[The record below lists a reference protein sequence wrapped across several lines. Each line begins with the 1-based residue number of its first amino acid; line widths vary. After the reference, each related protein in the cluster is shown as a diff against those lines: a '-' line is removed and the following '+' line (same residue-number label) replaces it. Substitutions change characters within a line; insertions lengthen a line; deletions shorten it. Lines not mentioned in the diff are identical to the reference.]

1 MKERPILFS
10 APMVRALLNGSKTQT
25 RRVVKPQPTYSG
37 GAWKCADGSAHQ
49 ASRPSRSL
57 LASCPYGQPGDRLWV
72 RETFHV
78 TKGAQ
83 RWPDGTILYRADH
96 GVDIGGSYID
106 CANWKPSIFMPRAA
120 SRITLEVTGVRV
132 ERLNDISEADAV
144 TEGVDMQQQ
153 VTMPFSQG
161 LEWCTVTMLPR
172 TAREAYMHLWESING
187 PGSWALNPWV
197 WVVEFK
203 RLTADAKGE

>member
-1 MKERPILFS
+1 
-10 APMVRALLNGSKTQT
+10 
-25 RRVVKPQPTYSG
+25 
-37 GAWKCADGSAHQ
+37 
-49 ASRPSRSL
+49 
-57 LASCPYGQPGDRLWV
+57 
-72 RETFHV
+72 
-78 TKGAQ
+78 
-83 RWPDGTILYRADH
+83 
-96 GVDIGGSYID
+96 
-106 CANWKPSIFMPRAA
+106 
-120 SRITLEVTGVRV
+120 VRV